1 MKLLVFI
8 PPLDASFSNENYNL
22 VSQTTLGEHTQMTS
36 IKKTVLCFAFLLIL
50 SPALYGQVAF
60 NEAVSGDLSD
70 IPGAPTSV
78 NFNVGV
84 NSVWGTLRADATSS
98 DVRDYFTFTIAAGQQ
113 LTALLQQD
121 YSDIA
126 TGNGAN
132 RGFHAI
138 SAGATSAIPGSTTIT
153 GFLGA
158 DHFDPVTAG
167 TDLLPG
173 LGTSTFGEI
182 GFTGPL
188 GPGTYTYVVQ
198 NTSDNP
204 SRYELDFLVV
214 PEPSSAAIL
223 GLFSMLAFRRVRR

>member
-1 MKLLVFI
+1 
-8 PPLDASFSNENYNL
+8 
-22 VSQTTLGEHTQMTS
+22 MTS
-36 IKKTVLCFAFLLIL
+36 MRKFILCFTFLLFL
-50 SPALYGQVAF
+50 NPAVYGQIVF
-60 NEAVSGDLSD
+60 NEAVDGDLSNL
-70 IPGAPTSV
+70 PGAPTAV

-84 NSVWGTLRADATSS
+84 NSVWGTLRADAASS

-121 YSDIA
+121 YTDIA
-126 TGNGAN
+126 SGNGAN

-138 SAGATSAIPGSTTIT
+138 SAGATSAIPSNSTIT
-153 GFLGA
+153 RFLGA
-158 DHFDPVTAG
+158 DHFDPVAAG

-188 GPGTYTYVVQ
+188 GPGTYTYLVQ

-223 GLFSMLAFRRVRR
+223 GLFSVLAFRRVRR